1 MKIWYALAVAATVAA
16 YSPPAYA
23 DMTVKS
29 QDGTMELALPNGW
42 HEVKPEGAA
51 AKIVA
56 ADGKGSRV
64 IVRTYPKEDFKDAK
78 TAANFAIEKLKLL
91 DNDGAKSE
99 DVQVGGKPGVRL
111 NVTGTQSSGMRAGFI
126 ITVFESGGMYIDV
139 MGKSDASAFAK
150 QAQVLADFAKQL
162 KITPVAETNSPPAKP
177 EPTASSTTAAKPE
190 PTAST
195 GTAAKPK
202 LPAPK

>member
-1 MKIWYALAVAATVAA
+1 MKIWHALAVVATVAA
-16 YSPPAYA
+16 FSPPAYA

-42 HEVKPEGAA
+42 HEVKPEGPAS
-51 AKIVA
+51 KIVA

-64 IVRTYPKEDFKDAK
+64 VVRTYPKEDFKDAK

-99 DVQVGGKPGVRL
+99 DVQVNGKPAVRL
-111 NVTGTQSSGMRAGFI
+111 NLTGTQSSGMRAGFV
-126 ITVFESGGMYIDV
+126 ITVFENGDMYVDV

-150 QAQVLADFAKQL
+150 QAQLLGDFANQL
-162 KITPVAETNSPPAKP
+162 KITPVADSNSPPA
-177 EPTASSTTAAKPE
+177 SSATAAKPE
-190 PTAST
+190 PTTST
-195 GTAAKPK
+195 GSAAKPK